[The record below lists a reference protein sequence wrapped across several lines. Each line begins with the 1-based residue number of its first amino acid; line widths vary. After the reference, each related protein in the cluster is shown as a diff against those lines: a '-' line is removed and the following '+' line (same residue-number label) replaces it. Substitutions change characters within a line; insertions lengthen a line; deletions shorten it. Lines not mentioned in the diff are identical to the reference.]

1 MIYSIIGKKL
11 QLINIISFFSLFEK
25 LIQLLTVLIF
35 TVWVFSVKVL
45 HSIV

>member
-25 LIQLLTVLIF
+25 LIQLLTV
-35 TVWVFSVKVL
+35 FSVG
-45 HSIV
+45 I